1 MHDKK
6 LDVFFFEAFEEE
18 ETALRAHLPA
28 GIKAA
33 FTADTI
39 QEWGSADPKATIISI
54 RTQSQIPLDWAPG
67 LGGILTRSTGYD
79 HVLRYLAQ
87 TGTAPAA
94 GHLPIYCN
102 RAVAEQA
109 LLLWMALLRRLPVQQ
124 AHFRKFHRDG
134 ITGHEC
140 REKTLAVFGV
150 GNIGYEVVRIGRGL
164 DMHVVGVDID
174 QRHPDVNYM
183 TPGAALAAADI
194 VVCAMN
200 LTAENEGYFNTA
212 RWSHIKP
219 GALFINIARGEL
231 ASAVE
236 LTAALDAGHLAG
248 VGLDV
253 YNHEPELAVALRQ
266 DQPSADPEVIAL
278 LALSQRSDVICTPHN
293 AFNTAE
299 SVTRKAAQSI
309 EQIETFLKTGTF
321 LWPLPVPGG
330 HPA

>member
-1 MHDKK
+1 MHTKA

-18 ETALRAHLPA
+18 AEALRAHLPA
-28 GIKAA
+28 GVKAA

-39 QEWGSADPKATIISI
+39 QEWGGTDPDAAVISI
-54 RTQSQIPLDWAPG
+54 RTQSQIPAAWAPT

-87 TGTAPAA
+87 APTPVPA
-94 GHLPIYCN
+94 GYLPLYCN

-124 AHFRKFHRDG
+124 AQFRRFHRDG
-134 ITGHEC
+134 ITGREC
-140 REKTLAVFGV
+140 RDKTLAVFGV
-150 GNIGYEVVRIGRGL
+150 GHIGHELVRIGHGL
-164 DMHVVGVDID
+164 DMQVLGVDLEP
-174 QRHPDVNYM
+174 RHSDVDYV
-183 TPGAALAAADI
+183 TPEAALAAADI

-200 LTAENEGYFNTA
+200 LTAENEGYFDAT
-212 RWSHIKP
+212 RWRQTKP

-231 ASAVE
+231 SPAI
-236 LTAALDAGHLAG
+236 ALAEALNAGRLAG

-253 YNHEPELAVALRQ
+253 YNHEPELAVALRR
-266 DQPSADPEVIAL
+266 DHPSTDPEILAL

-299 SVTRKAAQSI
+299 SVSRKSAHSMQ
-309 EQIETFLKTGTF
+309 QIQAFLETGTF
-321 LWPLPVPGG
+321 LWPLPRP
-330 HPA
+330 